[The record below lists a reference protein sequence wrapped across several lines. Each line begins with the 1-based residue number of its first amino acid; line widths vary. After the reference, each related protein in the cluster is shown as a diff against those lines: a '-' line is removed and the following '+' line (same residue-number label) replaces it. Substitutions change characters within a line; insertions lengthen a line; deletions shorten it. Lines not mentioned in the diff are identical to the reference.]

1 MKTMQLCEGFT
12 KQSNHLAVTGNGLL
26 VFLNYVLGTKTV
38 LSTSDFGTGVGIY
51 AVGGESA
58 CKPRG
63 REERIW
69 KKMK

>member
-1 MKTMQLCEGFT
+1 METVQLREGFT
-12 KQSNHLAVTGNGLL
+12 RQSNHLAVIGNGLL
-26 VFLNYVLGTKTV
+26 VLLDYVLGTKTV

-51 AVGGESA
+51 AVGGEST